1 MKHFFV
7 SCPNFCLMTN
17 ILWEDKGL
25 YTILSCHRKISKFL
39 LNKLIKYS
47 SINFP
52 TSIFAFIKYLNM
64 KQDNYH
70 FQNTKK
76 TWRSCTK
83 IRSSLQNKPSH
94 ICHVFLRQKLT
105 DGLYCLLRKLCV
117 FNRIS
122 RRKIWLYLIS
132 LGLTVPAHSLGYNA
146 RRISN
151 SSIPYLYSSFL
162 L

>member
-1 MKHFFV
+1 M
-7 SCPNFCLMTN
+7 
-17 ILWEDKGL
+17 
-25 YTILSCHRKISKFL
+25 
-39 LNKLIKYS
+39 IKYVDYEFIIGGFCNRFTQLIVMQWS
-47 SINFP
+47 NIWIWKKIAI
-52 TSIFAFIKYLNM
+52 IFHY
-64 KQDNYH
+64 
-70 FQNTKK
+70 TKK

-83 IRSSLQNKPSH
+83 IRSSLQNEPSH

>member
-1 MKHFFV
+1 MQW
-7 SCPNFCLMTN
+7 SN
-17 ILWEDKGL
+17 IWIWK
-25 YTILSCHRKISKFL
+25 KIA
-39 LNKLIKYS
+39 I
-47 SINFP
+47 
-52 TSIFAFIKYLNM
+52 IFHY
-64 KQDNYH
+64 
-70 FQNTKK
+70 TKK

-83 IRSSLQNKPSH
+83 IRSSLQNEPSH

-162 L
+162 YKKEMLVCVNTWALQLLLRVSKQPNFILQ